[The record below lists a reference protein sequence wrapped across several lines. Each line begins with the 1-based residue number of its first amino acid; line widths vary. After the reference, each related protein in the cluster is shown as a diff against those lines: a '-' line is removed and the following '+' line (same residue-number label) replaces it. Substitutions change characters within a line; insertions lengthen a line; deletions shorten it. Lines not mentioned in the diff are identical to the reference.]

1 MSSVHEET
9 NFDVEYQSIESE
21 YLDGSDDEENSEN
34 ERDLLP
40 ETYITTSLKT
50 KETEP
55 NTNNF
60 RWRKRNPMP
69 IQP

>member
-1 MSSVHEET
+1 MQSFRRTVGYLPNPDEMSSAHEET
-9 NFDVEYQSIESE
+9 KFDLEYQSTESE

-50 KETEP
+50 K
-55 NTNNF
+55 
-60 RWRKRNPMP
+60 
-69 IQP
+69 

>member
-60 RWRKRNPMP
+60 RW
-69 IQP
+69 

>member
-1 MSSVHEET
+1 MSSAHEET
-9 NFDVEYQSIESE
+9 NFDLEYQSTESG

-50 KETEP
+50 K
-55 NTNNF
+55 
-60 RWRKRNPMP
+60 
-69 IQP
+69 